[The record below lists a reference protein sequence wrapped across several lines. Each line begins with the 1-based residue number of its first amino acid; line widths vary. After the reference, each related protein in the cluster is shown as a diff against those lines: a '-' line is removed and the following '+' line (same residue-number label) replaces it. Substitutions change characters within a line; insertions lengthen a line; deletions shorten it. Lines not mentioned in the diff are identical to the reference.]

1 MSHSLSVVRYPDQ
14 GPPAF
19 FDLNGD
25 PGTLRVNGIFHKLL
39 DHGSRP
45 LDNFAGGNSFRYFRR
60 QDNDI
65 LLDLNISFVQAA
77 LGDKIKV
84 PTLEGEEDL
93 AVPAGTQSGTTFRLR
108 GKGVPYLR
116 RSGRGDQVVR
126 VNVRTPTKLTAKQKE
141 LLKQLG
147 ESLGYEVTPQE
158 SKSFFDRVKDAFG
171 V

>member
-1 MSHSLSVVRYPDQ
+1 V
-14 GPPAF
+14 
-19 FDLNGD
+19 
-25 PGTLRVNGIFHKLL
+25 TLRVQPH
-39 DHGSRP
+39 
-45 LDNFAGGNSFRYFRR
+45 RYFRR
-60 QDNDI
+60 EENDI

-93 AVPAGTQSGTTFRLR
+93 VVPAGTQSGSSFRLR

-126 VNVRTPTKLTAKQKE
+126 LHIQTPTKLTAKQRE

-147 ESLGYEVTPQE
+147 ETLGYEVTPQE
-158 SKSFFDRVKDAFG
+158 SKSFFHRVKDAFG